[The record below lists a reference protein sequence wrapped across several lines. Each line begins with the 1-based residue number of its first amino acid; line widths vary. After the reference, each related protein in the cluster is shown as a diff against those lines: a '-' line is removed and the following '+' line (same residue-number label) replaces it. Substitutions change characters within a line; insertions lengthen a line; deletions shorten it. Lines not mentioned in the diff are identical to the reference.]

1 MKNIITLGGY
11 SARIE
16 FDPST
21 DMFRGEVLGLS
32 GGADFYGKTPEQLR
46 TEFKKSL
53 DFYLKMCAKKSI
65 EPRKQYSGKL
75 MLRVSPEVHER
86 AALLAQAQGKSINA
100 WIADALAQVENQ
112 AA

>member
-1 MKNIITLGGY
+1 
-11 SARIE
+11 
-16 FDPST
+16 
-21 DMFRGEVLGLS
+21 
-32 GGADFYGKTPEQLR
+32 LR

-53 DFYLKMCAKKSI
+53 DFYLKMCAKKGI

-100 WIADALAQVENQ
+100 WIADALVQVENQ

>member
-1 MKNIITLGGY
+1 MRNIITVDGY
-11 SARIE
+11 SAKIE
-16 FDPST
+16 FDPTT
-21 DMFRGEVLGLS
+21 DMFRGEILGLS

-53 DFYLKMCAKKSI
+53 DYYLKICARKGI
-65 EPRKQYSGKL
+65 EPREQYSGKL
-75 MLRVSPEVHER
+75 MLRISPEVHER

-100 WIADALAQVENQ
+100 WIADALAKVEKQ

>member
-1 MKNIITLGGY
+1 MGLKNN
-11 SARIE
+11 
-16 FDPST
+16 PST
-21 DMFRGEVLGLS
+21 APFPN
-32 GGADFYGKTPEQLR
+32 FYGKTPEQLR

-53 DFYLKMCAKKSI
+53 DFYLKVCVRKGI

-75 MLRVSPEVHER
+75 MLRVSPEIHER

-100 WIADALAQVENQ
+100 WIADALAQVEKQ